1 VHAFGCSGHPDGRS
15 APVPKELEAVF
26 VRNRVLNHL
35 SWPAEKGSIRR
46 QRRQA
51 LCELDGLLSQ
61 LEEMNLRGTEVP
73 GRVRAALRRHGA
85 VVSDKD
91 GAAQLIEVIFAVQE
105 RYMLHPQLP
114 PPPAVEDLR
123 RRMAS

>member
-1 VHAFGCSGHPDGRS
+1 M
-15 APVPKELEAVF
+15 
-26 VRNRVLNHL
+26 LNQL

-46 QRRQA
+46 QRRAA

-61 LEEMNLRGTEVP
+61 LEEINLRGTTVP

-85 VVSDKD
+85 LVSDSD

-105 RYMLHPQLP
+105 RYMLHPELAA
-114 PPPAVEDLR
+114 PPAVEDLR

>member
-1 VHAFGCSGHPDGRS
+1 
-15 APVPKELEAVF
+15 VF
-26 VRNRVLNHL
+26 VRNRVLSPL
-35 SWPAEKGSIRR
+35 SFPAEKGSIRR
-46 QRRQA
+46 LRRQA

-61 LEEMNLRGTEVP
+61 LEEMNLRGAEVP

-85 VVSDKD
+85 VVSDAD

-105 RYMLHPQLP
+105 RYMLHPQLC
-114 PPPAVEDLR
+114 PPPAAVDDLR

>member
-1 VHAFGCSGHPDGRS
+1 M
-15 APVPKELEAVF
+15 F
-26 VRNRVLNHL
+26 VRNRMLNHL

-73 GRVRAALRRHGA
+73 GRVRVALRRHGA
-85 VVSDKD
+85 PVSDTD
-91 GAAQLIEVIFAVQE
+91 AAAQLIVDTRNAFAV
-105 RYMLHPQLP
+105 RGLVGPH
-114 PPPAVEDLR
+114 VEK
-123 RRMAS
+123 A

>member
-1 VHAFGCSGHPDGRS
+1 MRSLQRFPSGWTVSPR
-15 APVPKELEAVF
+15 PKELEAVF
-26 VRNRVLNHL
+26 VRNRMLNHL
-35 SWPAEKGSIRR
+35 SWPAENGTIRQ

-85 VVSDKD
+85 VVSDDD
-91 GAAQLIEVIFAVQE
+91 GAAQLIELIFAVQE

-114 PPPAVEDLR
+114 APAVEELR

>member
-1 VHAFGCSGHPDGRS
+1 M
-15 APVPKELEAVF
+15 F
-26 VRNRVLNHL
+26 VRNRMLNHV
-35 SWPAEKGSIRR
+35 SWPAEKGPIRR

-61 LEEMNLRGTEVP
+61 LEEINLRGAEVP
-73 GRVRAALRRHGA
+73 GRVRVALRRHGA
-85 VVSDKD
+85 VVSDAD
-91 GAAQLIEVIFAVQE
+91 GPAQLIEVIFAVQE

-114 PPPAVEDLR
+114 PAAAVEDLR

>member
-1 VHAFGCSGHPDGRS
+1 M
-15 APVPKELEAVF
+15 F
-26 VRNRVLNHL
+26 VRNRMLNHL
-35 SWPAEKGSIRR
+35 SWPAENGSIRR

-85 VVSDKD
+85 AVSDTD
-91 GAAQLIEVIFAVQE
+91 AAAQLIEMIFAVQE

-114 PPPAVEDLR
+114 PPAAVEDLR

>member
-1 VHAFGCSGHPDGRS
+1 M
-15 APVPKELEAVF
+15 F
-26 VRNRVLNHL
+26 VRNRMLSHL
-35 SWPAEKGSIRR
+35 SWPAENGAIRR

-61 LEEMNLRGTEVP
+61 LEEMNLRGREVP

-85 VVSDKD
+85 MVSDAD

-114 PPPAVEDLR
+114 PPAAVEDLR

>member
-1 VHAFGCSGHPDGRS
+1 
-15 APVPKELEAVF
+15 VF
-26 VRNRVLNHL
+26 VRNRMLNPV

-46 QRRQA
+46 LRREA

-85 VVSDKD
+85 VVSDTD
-91 GAAQLIEVIFAVQE
+91 GAAQLIEVIFALQE
-105 RYMLHPQLP
+105 RYMLHPQLCP
-114 PPPAVEDLR
+114 PPAAVEDLR